1 MLLLDLAVPRDIA
14 QDVSEL
20 EDAFLY
26 TVDDLERVIEENRR
40 SRREAAD
47 DAEAIVD
54 LQVARFVETLTASAH
69 HGTLRRLRAHG
80 EAARDESL
88 AKAQELLAAGHDPA
102 AVLQRL
108 AHGLTNRLLHAPTA
122 ALREAALNGDDD
134 IVRAAERL
142 FPHGDP
148 HRAPAHSALAD
159 AIEHSLHPDH
169 DPSPARND
177 ADPAPQA

>member
-1 MLLLDLAVPRDIA
+1 VPRDIA
-14 QDVSEL
+14 QDVAEL

-54 LQVARFVETLTASAH
+54 LQVARFVETLAASAH

-102 AVLQRL
+102 AVLERL

-122 ALREAALNGDDD
+122 ALREAALNGDVD

-142 FPHGDP
+142 FPH
-148 HRAPAHSALAD
+148 RAPAHSALSD

-169 DPSPARND
+169 DPSPARDD